1 MPCLFCTSNNQGV
14 FPADVDI
21 HFPGLINAGEP
32 GVLVFPALLV
42 CLDCGSSMFITPAS
56 ELAHLA
62 RANAQV
68 TNALPDRTASKD
80 ASILASA
87 CV

>member
-1 MPCLFCTSNNQGV
+1 MPCPFCTSSNQRV
-14 FPADVDI
+14 FAAEVNI
-21 HFPGLINAGEP
+21 RFPGLINAGES
-32 GVLVFPALLV
+32 GVLVFPRLLV